1 MKLTYKPLANDEVL
15 RVVCEG
21 LVSVRGKPAASE
33 PLQELLGPRC
43 YKQKVVLNLERADGM
58 DTSGLTW
65 LVRIAGL
72 FAHGGGRFAV
82 YGFSPTIRH
91 TLEVL
96 GMVGTIPLASS
107 EPLAIEAVLKPA
119 EAGAAE
125 NGSYRTPNRVF
136 PTDPPPG

>member
-1 MKLTYKPLANDEVL
+1 MKLTYKPLPNDEVL

-21 LVSVRGKPAASE
+21 LVSLRDRPPGSE

-65 LVRIAGL
+65 MVKVAGH
-72 FAHGGGRFAV
+72 FVTGGGRFVV

-96 GMVGTIPLASS
+96 GMIGTIPLASS
-107 EPLAIEAVLKPA
+107 EALAIDAVNRPA
-119 EAGAAE
+119 EAGAPE
-125 NGSYRTPNRVF
+125 NGAYRTPSRVF
-136 PTDPPPG
+136 PSDPPPG

>member
-1 MKLTYKPLANDEVL
+1 MKLTYKPLPNDEVL

-21 LVSVRGKPAASE
+21 PVSVRGRPPGSE

-65 LVRIAGL
+65 MVRVAGL
-72 FAHGGGRFAV
+72 FAAGGGRFAV

-96 GMVGTIPLASS
+96 GMIGTIPLASA
-107 EPLAIEAVLKPA
+107 EALAIDAVNKPA
-119 EAGAAE
+119 EAGSPE

-136 PTDPPPG
+136 PTDSPPG